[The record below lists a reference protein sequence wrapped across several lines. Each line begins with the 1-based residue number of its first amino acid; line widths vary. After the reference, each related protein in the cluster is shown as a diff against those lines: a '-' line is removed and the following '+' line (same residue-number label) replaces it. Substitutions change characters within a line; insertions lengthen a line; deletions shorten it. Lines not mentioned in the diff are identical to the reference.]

1 MKSPESVN
9 YDHVHIGV
17 EKGNIR
23 QFLNDDG
30 SIKCAKGEKLSG
42 YEIDSTP
49 SSDEETKTTT
59 KKSNLDIDMG
69 RYGTTIPDFAGK
81 ALNNFKI
88 PLGLTEHSSKEILQS
103 LELILKNKSVVNET
117 ALISPLDKTVAGS
130 GFGPRWG
137 KLHQGVD
144 LAANAAEVKA
154 PADGVVVKTA
164 VDEYPCGGTIVINH
178 AGGFKTGFCHLQ
190 KINVSQGQQVKQGDI
205 IAISGG
211 GAGDTGRGKSDG
223 RHLHFTLRK
232 DGQLVN
238 PMDYIDKSGVI
249 MTGEVPQ
256 LTQTSS
262 GETSSE
268 TSGETI
274 TNKGN
279 LDIDMGRY
287 SSVPD
292 FVAKAVNQ
300 FKPNLKLTEQMENK
314 ETKYLQFCNVSNP
327 SVRNGQ
333 QVSIG
338 TTLGET
344 DTDVVVSN
352 FDSNNSRI
360 KLKKGDF
367 NLGKNLSEYLNTIT
381 IPKDSN
387 KKIKSP
393 VSGVVNT
400 KFNQSCRNQI
410 IIEYTTT
417 TQTKTTRPGVKEP
430 TFTDPLLGAIL
441 TAPLKVFKD
450 KYDDSGNLKQKRF
463 GYAGE
468 RVDPWIKDAIVAP
481 FEKIGSLYRKE
492 KTEEEVERK
501 KKKVNENIERIKKLL

>member
-1 MKSPESVN
+1 MPASVKL
-9 YDHVHIGV
+9 H
-17 EKGNIR
+17 EK
-23 QFLNDDG
+23 F
-30 SIKCAKGEKLSG
+30 KGEDIVFVYLS
-42 YEIDSTP
+42 IDKDPNNWKNAITSLLIANTGEHYRRNQ
-49 SSDEETKTTT
+49 D
-59 KKSNLDIDMG
+59 DIAELLKFL
-69 RYGTTIPDFAGK
+69 YVYSIP
-81 ALNNFKI
+81 
-88 PLGLTEHSSKEILQS
+88 HY
-103 LELILKNKSVVNET
+103 LIV
-117 ALISPLDKTVAGS
+117 G
-130 GFGPRWG
+130 
-137 KLHQGVD
+137 
-144 LAANAAEVKA
+144 
-154 PADGVVVKTA
+154 
-164 VDEYPCGGTIVINH
+164 
-178 AGGFKTGFCHLQ
+178 
-190 KINVSQGQQVKQGDI
+190 
-205 IAISGG
+205 
-211 GAGDTGRGKSDG
+211 
-223 RHLHFTLRK
+223 K

-249 MTGEVPQ
+249 MTVEVPQ

-274 TNKGN
+274 TKKGN